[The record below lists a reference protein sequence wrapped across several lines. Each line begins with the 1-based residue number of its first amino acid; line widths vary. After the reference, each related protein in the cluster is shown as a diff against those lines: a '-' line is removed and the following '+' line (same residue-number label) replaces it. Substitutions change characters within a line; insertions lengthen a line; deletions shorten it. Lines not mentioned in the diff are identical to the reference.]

1 MALFTDIVL
10 IAAGVTST
18 LITGLFFGFST
29 AVNGALNRLTDRE
42 YLRAMKS
49 INRVILNPVFMLCF
63 VGSPILL
70 ILATVLHFDDTD
82 SARFWLLAAAT
93 VVYVLG
99 LFFVTVGANVPLNN
113 RLEATDVDALDDKG
127 LAETRGWFEKPWN
140 ARHTVRT
147 LAGVVAAV
155 LTFWALLV

>member
-1 MALFTDIVL
+1 MLFTNIVL

-29 AVNGALNRLTDRE
+29 AVNGALNTLTDRE
-42 YLRAMKS
+42 YLRAMRS
-49 INRVILNPVFMLCF
+49 INRVILNPVFLLCF

-70 ILATVLHFDDTD
+70 ILGVVLHFDDTG
-82 SARFWLLAAAT
+82 SPRFWLLAAAA
-93 VVYVLG
+93 VVYIVG
-99 LFFVTVGANVPLNN
+99 LFFVTIGANVPLNN
-113 RLEATDVDALDDKG
+113 RLEATDVDALDEKA

-140 ARHTVRT
+140 ARHAVRT
-147 LAGVVAAV
+147 VAGVVASI